1 MPSACQAQLF
11 SSWPVAQFVPSAV
24 RSTSRQPLTGPV
36 PSRRRAAACS
46 AEIPQRSGCSGRRAS
61 SRATQGMGEYLLPPS
76 RAFLVPSARFHFSRE
91 AKSGTALC
99 GGHPHLVPRTRQ
111 AQLLSSR
118 QARQSFPPL
127 IEPGPSRHSAAVS
140 DEKGPVKVRLQRPM
154 GPQPRSMWAGGISS
168 TARQR
173 LRHRLWQFLFVARS
187 KKKVTQHLA
196 EATPTRCPVRAKRRC
211 SVRDQSRTNMHLP
224 EDAYIN

>member
-1 MPSACQAQLF
+1 MAPAKARRQAALCGGRPHLMPSACQAQLL

-76 RAFLVPSARFHFSRE
+76 RAFAVPSARFHFPRE

-99 GGHPHLVPRTRQ
+99 GGHPHLVPRMRQ
-111 AQLLSSR
+111 APLLSSR
-118 QARQSFPPL
+118 QARRFPPL
-127 IEPGPSRHSAAVS
+127 MEPGSSLHSAAASSAEAPQRPACSDRWGPSRAAYGQGEYLLPPDSDFVIASA
-140 DEKGPVKVRLQRPM
+140 
-154 GPQPRSMWAGGISS
+154 SS
-168 TARQR
+168 CLSREAR
-173 LRHRLWQFLFVARS
+173 
-187 KKKVTQHLA
+187 KK
-196 EATPTRCPVRAKRRC
+196 
-211 SVRDQSRTNMHLP
+211 
-224 EDAYIN
+224 